1 MKKISL
7 VLSLTFLMF
16 IVMSSSSQAQERKKW
31 SPQAKGA
38 VIGAATGGAAGAIIH
53 KRNRVVGGVVGGVV
67 GAGAG
72 YGVGKIIDNKQKKKE
87 AEAAA
92 ERIAVIERSNDYK
105 VASST
110 RSSAPARKTRKAAVT
125 PAAPEPATMAYAENN
140 ENVFFTSGYVLNPHY
155 GDPSKPYYTSEYRVK
170 SW

>member
-7 VLSLTFLMF
+7 VLSLAFLML
-16 IVMSSSSQAQERKKW
+16 IVVSSSSQAQERKKW

-72 YGVGKIIDNKQKKKE
+72 YGVGKIIDNKRKKE
-87 AEAAA
+87 EAAAAA

-110 RSSAPARKTRKAAVT
+110 RSSAPARATKKAAVT
-125 PAAPEPATMAYAENN
+125 PAAPQPETMAYAAND
-140 ENVFFTSGYVLNPHY
+140 NVFFTSGYVLNPHY

>member
-7 VLSLTFLMF
+7 VLSLAFLMF

-72 YGVGKIIDNKQKKKE
+72 YGVGKIIDNKRKKE
-87 AEAAA
+87 EAAEAA
-92 ERIAVIERSNDYK
+92 ERIAAIERSNQYK
-105 VASST
+105 VAAA
-110 RSSAPARKTRKAAVT
+110 RSAAPAPAKKKSIT
-125 PAAPEPATMAYAENN
+125 PAAPEPATMAYAANDN
-140 ENVFFTSGYVLNPHY
+140 AFFTSGYVLNPHY

>member
-7 VLSLTFLMF
+7 VLSLAFLMF
-16 IVMSSSSQAQERKKW
+16 IVVSSSSQAQERKKW

-72 YGVGKIIDNKQKKKE
+72 YGVGKIIDNKRKKE
-87 AEAAA
+87 EAAEAA
-92 ERIAVIERSNDYK
+92 ERIAAIERSNQYK
-105 VASST
+105 VAAA
-110 RSSAPARKTRKAAVT
+110 RSAAPAQARTTKKAVT
-125 PAAPEPATMAYAENN
+125 PAAPEPAAPAYAAND
-140 ENVFFTSGYVLNPHY
+140 NVLFTSGYVLNPHY